1 MAPPLLPGFINFKFP
16 ANRANG
22 GAAME
27 EDSVK
32 LHSVGLS
39 FPSEPF
45 SQQEMARWQPKKC
58 EHRCYSYPACT
69 KWYWVLP
76 AHFIQLSYM
85 CFLLQ
90 CSMFFIYI
98 CFND

>member
-45 SQQEMARWQPKKC
+45 SQQEMAR
-58 EHRCYSYPACT
+58 
-69 KWYWVLP
+69 
-76 AHFIQLSYM
+76 
-85 CFLLQ
+85 
-90 CSMFFIYI
+90 
-98 CFND
+98 